1 MDNRLNISLSGV
13 EMKNSII
20 PASGTCG
27 FGQELAECYDLNIL
41 GAISC
46 KGTTREARY
55 GNPLPRIA
63 ECGNYG
69 MINAVGLQNPGVD
82 EVIAHELPAL
92 RKIYSGPIIAN
103 ISGFS
108 IDDYAYTCERIDKET
123 DAAILEVNISCPNVH
138 NGGMAFGTSAEAAAE
153 VTRTVKAVT
162 TKPVYMKLS
171 PNVTDIVSIARACE
185 EAGADGLCLINTML
199 GMRIDI
205 RRRRP
210 VLANRYGGYSG
221 NGIFPVALRMVNQV
235 AQACRV
241 PIIGCGGVSRAE
253 DVIEMM
259 MAGATAVEIG
269 AANLVNPT
277 VCKEMIGEL
286 PRLMDELGIERLE
299 EIIGI
304 ATPPQP
310 PQRGG
315 DRNG

>member
-1 MDNRLNISLSGV
+1 
-13 EMKNSII
+13 MKNPII

-92 RKIYSGPIIAN
+92 RKIYSGPVIAN

-108 IDDYAYTCERIDKET
+108 VDDYAYTCERIDKET

-241 PIIGCGGVSRAE
+241 PVIGCGGVSRAE

-259 MAGATAVEIG
+259 MAGAAAVEIG

-277 VCKEMIGEL
+277 VCKEIIEEL

-299 EIIGI
+299 EIVGI
-304 ATPPQP
+304 A
-310 PQRGG
+310 
-315 DRNG
+315 NN